1 MDDKDIIVAVITGI
15 FSVIVAVLAV
25 RKSVQAK
32 ELEMAKTIQMLQDQ
46 IDFILKN
53 QNQIATVID
62 KINNIENKVISIEKD
77 VDYLK
82 KGYINK

>member
-1 MDDKDIIVAVITGI
+1 
-15 FSVIVAVLAV
+15 
-25 RKSVQAK
+25 
-32 ELEMAKTIQMLQDQ
+32 MAKTIQMLQDQ
-46 IDFILKN
+46 IDFLLKN

-82 KGYINK
+82 KGYIRK

>member
-15 FSVIVAVLAV
+15 FSVIAAVLAV

-32 ELEMAKTIQMLQDQ
+32 ELEMAKTIQMLHDQ
-46 IDFILKN
+46 IDFLLKN

-82 KGYINK
+82 KGYIKK